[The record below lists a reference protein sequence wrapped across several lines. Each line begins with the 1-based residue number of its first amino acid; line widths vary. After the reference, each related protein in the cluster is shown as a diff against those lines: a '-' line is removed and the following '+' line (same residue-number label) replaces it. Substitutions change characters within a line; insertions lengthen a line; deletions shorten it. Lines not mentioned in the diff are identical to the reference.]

1 MVCLV
6 LRLAIERADA
16 GRPPLPGARIFGQ
29 TNHSFQELMRRLLTL
44 LEVEGAARFTLE
56 GFRAGKASALIASG
70 LSLKQ
75 TMEAGEWR
83 TLSVASYLDESVIDA
98 SRVLAALEEA
108 SEDETE

>member
-1 MVCLV
+1 MCLV

-16 GRPPLPGARIFGQ
+16 GRPPKPGARIFGQ

-44 LEVEGAARFTLE
+44 LEVEGAARFTLR

-83 TLSVASYLDESVIDA
+83 SLSVASYLDESVIDA

>member
-1 MVCLV
+1 MVCPV

-16 GRPPLPGARIFGQ
+16 GRPPMPGVRIFGQ
-29 TNHSFQELMRRLLTL
+29 TNHSFLELMRRLLTL
-44 LEVEGAARFTLE
+44 LEVEGAVRFTLK